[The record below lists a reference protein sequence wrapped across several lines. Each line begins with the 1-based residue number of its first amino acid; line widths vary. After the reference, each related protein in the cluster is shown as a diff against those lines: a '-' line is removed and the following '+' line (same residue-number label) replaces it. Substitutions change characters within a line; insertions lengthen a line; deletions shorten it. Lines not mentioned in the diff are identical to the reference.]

1 MNNNVFR
8 IDLFK
13 LIRFALKRV
22 WVLILCAAI
31 GFGLR
36 YWQTTHRMPTT
47 YTASGTMYVYNSN
60 PNLVNYQYATSIDLD
75 SAVKL
80 IDTYMIVV
88 KSNKVMEVVTDRL
101 AADYPGIM
109 PGFIASSLHMSSVSE
124 TGVVSVSS
132 TTADPKLSMDITN
145 AVLDVA
151 PEELIRVVGAGSVEV
166 IDYATEPMY
175 EDNRRPVWRGMVGA
189 IAGTMLGGLILLLL
203 FLFNRRITDAKD
215 LTDAY
220 TPPVLASI
228 KRTKGSGKN
237 PGAFL
242 LTDQSSLE
250 MLESYAKL
258 RMNLLYSLVGK
269 KSRSVVITSAICG
282 EGKSTVAANLAVSCA
297 QGGKR
302 TLLIEGDL
310 RRACQRDIF
319 QYDKQSKGLSEIL
332 AGASSLQDCILRDV
346 RESLDILPAGAFPP
360 NPAELLAS
368 DTMREVLEELEGMYD
383 LVLLDM
389 PPINI
394 VSDPLALSRQVAGCL
409 FVIRQNYSDHRD
421 IRKALSSSQMTGMN
435 VMGFVF
441 YGEKI
446 DEGGYYRRKYYKSYY
461 SRYDYRKHPSEDV
474 VQTAQSAQAQES
486 QQQTVPAG
494 NAASPSGKPGKRK
507 THKRKTRRAQTG
519 RKKTH

>member
-1 MNNNVFR
+1 MENNVFR
-8 IDLFK
+8 IDLLK
-13 LIRFALKRV
+13 LIRYAMKRI
-22 WVLILCAAI
+22 WLLILCAAI

-36 YWQTTHRMPTT
+36 YWYTSYRMPDT

-60 PNLVNYQYATSIDLD
+60 PNLVNYQYATAIDLD

-101 AADYPGIM
+101 VADYPGIT
-109 PGFIASSLHMSSVSE
+109 PSFIASSLHMSSVSE

-132 TTADPKLSMDITN
+132 TTSDPKLSMDITN
-145 AVLDVA
+145 AVLDVV

-166 IDYATEPMY
+166 IDYAMEPNY
-175 EDNRRPVWRGMVGA
+175 ADNRRPVWRGLIGA
-189 IAGTMLGGLILLLL
+189 IAGMMLGGLILLICFLL
-203 FLFNRRITDAKD
+203 NRRITNIKD

-220 TPPVLASI
+220 TIPVLASI
-228 KRTKGSGKN
+228 KRTKGSEKN

-242 LTDQSSLE
+242 LTDQSSMEL
-250 MLESYAKL
+250 LESYAKL
-258 RMNLLYSLVGK
+258 RMNLFYSLVGK
-269 KSRSVVITSAICG
+269 KSRSVVITSATCG

-297 QGGKR
+297 QGGKK

-310 RRACQRDIF
+310 RRACQRNIF
-319 QYDKQSKGLSEIL
+319 RYDRHSKGLSEIL
-332 AGASSLQDCILRDV
+332 AGVSSLENCILRNV
-346 RESLDILPAGAFPP
+346 RENLDILPAGAFPP
-360 NPAELLAS
+360 NPAELLES
-368 DTMREVLEELEGMYD
+368 DTMKELLGKLEGMYD
-383 LVLLDM
+383 LVILDM

-394 VSDPLALSRQVAGCL
+394 VSDPLALSAQVAGCL

-421 IRKALSSSQMTGMN
+421 IRKALVSAQMTGMN

-446 DEGGYYRRKYYKSYY
+446 NEGGYYRRKNYKSYY
-461 SRYDYRKHPSEDV
+461 SKYDYRVHQPEAV
-474 VQTAQSAQAQES
+474 VKKVQAAQAQES
-486 QQQTVPAG
+486 RQQTAPVRD
-494 NAASPSGKPGKRK
+494 AASPAGKPGK
-507 THKRKTRRAQTG
+507 KTRRAGKG

>member
-1 MNNNVFR
+1 MDNNVFR
-8 IDLFK
+8 IDLIK
-13 LIRFALKRV
+13 LIRFVLKRI

-60 PNLVNYQYATSIDLD
+60 PNLVNYQYATAMDLD

-109 PGFIASSLHMSSVSE
+109 PGFIASSLRMASVSE

-166 IDYATEPMY
+166 IDYAMEPKFA
-175 EDNRRPVWRGMVGA
+175 DNRRPVWRGMIGA
-189 IAGTMLGGLILLLL
+189 IAGVMLSGLILLLL

-220 TPPVLASI
+220 TFPVLASI
-228 KRTKGSGKN
+228 RRMKGSEEN

-242 LTDQSSLE
+242 LTDQSSME

-258 RMNLLYSLVGK
+258 RMNLLYSLIGK
-269 KSRSVVITSAICG
+269 ESRSVVITSAVCG

-297 QGGKR
+297 QGGKK

-310 RRACQRDIF
+310 RRARQRDIF
-319 QYDKQSKGLSEIL
+319 QYDKHSKGLSEIL
-332 AGASSLQDCILRDV
+332 AGESGLQNCILRNV

-360 NPAELLAS
+360 NPAELLES
-368 DTMREVLEELEGMYD
+368 DTMQKLLEELEGMYD

-394 VSDPLALSRQVAGCL
+394 VSDPLALSAKAAGCL

-421 IRKALSSSQMTGMN
+421 IRKALTSAEMTGMN

-446 DEGGYYRRKYYKSYY
+446 DEGGYYRRKYYKNYY
-461 SRYDYRKHPSEDV
+461 SRYEYREHLPEDV
-474 VQTAQSAQAQES
+474 VQTALTEQAQES
-486 QQQTVPAG
+486 RQQTAPG
-494 NAASPSGKPGKRK
+494 QNAASPAGKPRKRK
-507 THKRKTRRAQTG
+507 PHKANRG
-519 RKKTH
+519 R

>member
-1 MNNNVFR
+1 MDNNVFR
-8 IDLFK
+8 IDLIK
-13 LIRFALKRV
+13 LIRYVLKRI

-36 YWQTTHRMPTT
+36 YWHTTHRMPIT

-60 PNLVNYQYATSIDLD
+60 PNLVNYQYATSMDLD

-101 AADYPGIM
+101 AADYPGIV
-109 PGFIASSLHMSSVSE
+109 PGFIAASLHMSSVSE

-132 TTADPKLSMDITN
+132 TTADPKLSADITN

-166 IDYATEPMY
+166 IDYAMEPMSA
-175 EDNRRPVWRGMVGA
+175 DNRRPVWRGMIGA
-189 IAGTMLGGLILLLL
+189 IAGALLGGLILLLL
-203 FLFNRRITDAKD
+203 FLFNRRITDTKD
-215 LTDAY
+215 LRDAY
-220 TPPVLASI
+220 SFPVLASI
-228 KRTKGSGKN
+228 RRIKGSEEN

-242 LTDQSSLE
+242 LTDQSSME

-269 KSRSVVITSAICG
+269 KSHSVVITSAVCG

-297 QGGKR
+297 QGGKK

-310 RRACQRDIF
+310 RRARQRDIF
-319 QYDKQSKGLSEIL
+319 HYDKHNKGLSEIL
-332 AGASSLQDCILRDV
+332 AGVSSLQNCILRNV
-346 RESLDILPAGAFPP
+346 REGLDILPAGASPP

-368 DTMREVLEELEGMYD
+368 GTMQELLEELEGMYD

-394 VSDPLALSRQVAGCL
+394 VSDPLALSTQVAGCL

-421 IRKALSSSQMTGMN
+421 IRKALISAEMTGMN

-446 DEGGYYRRKYYKSYY
+446 DEGGYYRRRYYKSYY
-461 SRYDYRKHPSEDV
+461 SRYDYQKRPSEDV
-474 VQTAQSAQAQES
+474 VQTAQAAKAQGS
-486 QQQTVPAG
+486 QQKTAPVRG
-494 NAASPSGKPGKRK
+494 AASPAGKPSKRK
-507 THKRKTRRAQTG
+507 THRAHRG
-519 RKKTH
+519 SKKPH

>member
-1 MNNNVFR
+1 MENNVFR

-13 LIRFALKRV
+13 LIRYVLKRI
-22 WVLILCAAI
+22 WILILCAVI
-31 GFGLR
+31 GFGVR
-36 YWQTTHRMPTT
+36 YWNTTHRMPTT

-60 PNLVNYQYATSIDLD
+60 PNLVNYQYASSMDLD

-132 TTADPKLSMDITN
+132 TTSDPKLSMDITN

-166 IDYATEPMY
+166 IDYAMEPMY
-175 EDNRRPVWRGMVGA
+175 EDNRRPVYRGMLGAVVGV
-189 IAGTMLGGLILLLL
+189 MLSGVILLLL
-203 FLFNRRITDAKD
+203 FLFNRRITDSKD

-220 TPPVLASI
+220 TFPVLASI
-228 KRTKGSGKN
+228 KRTKGSENN

-242 LTDQSSLE
+242 LTDLSPLE
-250 MLESYAKL
+250 LLESYAKL

-297 QGGKR
+297 QGGKK

-319 QYDKQSKGLSEIL
+319 QYDKHSKGLSEIL
-332 AGASSLQDCILRDV
+332 AGESSLQNCILRNV
-346 RESLDILPAGAFPP
+346 RENLDILPAGAFPP

-368 DTMREVLEELEGMYD
+368 DTMQKLLEEIEGMYD

-394 VSDPLALSRQVAGCL
+394 VSDPLALSTQVAGCL

-421 IRKALSSSQMTGMN
+421 IRKALISAEMTGMN

-461 SRYDYRKHPSEDV
+461 SKYDYRKHPSEDV
-474 VQTAQSAQAQES
+474 VQTAQAAQVQES
-486 QQQTVPAG
+486 QQQTAKLR
-494 NAASPSGKPGKRK
+494 NAASPAEKPRKRK
-507 THKRKTRRAQTG
+507 PHRG

>member
-1 MNNNVFR
+1 MNNNVVR
-8 IDLFK
+8 IDLVK
-13 LIRFALKRV
+13 LIRYLLKRI

-36 YWQTTHRMPTT
+36 YWQTTHRIPIT
-47 YTASGTMYVYNSN
+47 YTATGTMYVYNSN
-60 PNLVNYQYATSIDLD
+60 PNLVNYQYATAMDLD

-109 PGFIASSLHMSSVSE
+109 PGFIASSLRMSSVSE

-132 TTADPKLSMDITN
+132 TTADPKLSADITN

-166 IDYATEPMY
+166 IDYAMEP
-175 EDNRRPVWRGMVGA
+175 EFADNRRPVWRGIIGA
-189 IAGTMLGGLILLLL
+189 IAGVMLGGLILLLL
-203 FLFNRRITDAKD
+203 FLFNRRIMDTKD

-220 TPPVLASI
+220 TFPVLASI
-228 KRTKGSGKN
+228 RRTKGSEKD

-242 LTDQSSLE
+242 LTDQSSME
-250 MLESYAKL
+250 ILESYAKL
-258 RMNLLYSLVGK
+258 RMNLLYSLIGK
-269 KSRSVVITSAICG
+269 ESRSVVITSAVCG
-282 EGKSTVAANLAVSCA
+282 EGKSTVASNLAVSCA
-297 QGGKR
+297 QGGKK
-302 TLLIEGDL
+302 TLLIEADL
-310 RRACQRDIF
+310 RRSCQRDIF
-319 QYDKQSKGLSEIL
+319 QYDKHSKGLSEIL
-332 AGASSLQDCILRDV
+332 AGESSLQNCILRNV
-346 RESLDILPAGAFPP
+346 RESLDILPAGALPP
-360 NPAELLAS
+360 NPAELLES
-368 DTMREVLEELEGMYD
+368 DTMQALLEELEGMYD

-394 VSDPLALSRQVAGCL
+394 VSDPLALSAQAAGCL

-421 IRKALSSSQMTGMN
+421 IRKALISAEMTGMN

-461 SRYDYRKHPSEDV
+461 SRYDYRKHPPEDV
-474 VQTAQSAQAQES
+474 VQTAQAAQAQES
-486 QQQTVPAG
+486 RQQTAPG
-494 NAASPSGKPGKRK
+494 QIAASPAGKPRKRK
-507 THKRKTRRAQTG
+507 PHKANRG
-519 RKKTH
+519 RKKNH

>member
-1 MNNNVFR
+1 MENNVFR
-8 IDLFK
+8 IDLLK
-13 LIRFALKRV
+13 LVRYVLKRI
-22 WVLILCAAI
+22 WVLILCASI

-36 YWQTTHRMPTT
+36 YWYTTHRMPTT

-101 AADYPGIM
+101 VADYPGIQ

-132 TTADPKLSMDITN
+132 TTADPKLSTDITN

-166 IDYATEPMY
+166 IDYAVEPKY
-175 EDNRRPVWRGMVGA
+175 EDNRRPVWRGVIGA
-189 IAGTMLGGLILLLL
+189 VAGVMLGSLILLLL
-203 FLFNRRITDAKD
+203 FLFNRRITDTKD
-215 LTDAY
+215 LTDVY
-220 TPPVLASI
+220 TFPVLASI
-228 KRTKGSGKN
+228 RRMKGSEKD
-237 PGAFL
+237 PGTFL
-242 LTDQSSLE
+242 LTALSPME
-250 MLESYAKL
+250 MVESYAKL
-258 RMNLLYSLVGK
+258 RMNLLYSLAGK

-282 EGKSTVAANLAVSCA
+282 EGKSTIAANLAVSCA
-297 QGGKR
+297 QGGKK

-319 QYDKQSKGLSEIL
+319 RYDKNSKGLSEIL
-332 AGASSLQDCILRDV
+332 AGESSLQNCILRNV
-346 RESLDILPAGAFPP
+346 REGLDILPAGAFPP

-368 DTMREVLEELEGMYD
+368 DTMRKLLEELEGMYD

-394 VSDPLALSRQVAGCL
+394 VSDPLALSGHVAGCL
-409 FVIRQNYSDHRD
+409 FVTRQNYSDHRD
-421 IRKALSSSQMTGMN
+421 IRKALISSEMTGMN
-435 VMGFVF
+435 VMGFIF

-461 SRYDYRKHPSEDV
+461 SKYDYRTHSPEDA
-474 VQTAQSAQAQES
+474 VQTAKTAHIPNSR
-486 QQQTVPAG
+486 QQTAQVRD
-494 NAASPSGKPGKRK
+494 AASPAGKPGKRK
-507 THKRKTRRAQTG
+507 TRKAQRG

>member
-1 MNNNVFR
+1 MENSVFR
-8 IDLFK
+8 IDLVK
-13 LIRFALKRV
+13 MIRYVLKRI

-36 YWQTTHRMPTT
+36 YWNTTHRMPTT

-60 PNLVNYQYATSIDLD
+60 PNLVNYQYATALDLD

-101 AADYPGIM
+101 AADYPGII

-132 TTADPKLSMDITN
+132 TTADPKLSADITN

-166 IDYATEPMY
+166 IDYAMEPQY
-175 EDNRRPVWRGMVGA
+175 ADNRRPVWRGMIGA
-189 IAGTMLGGLILLLL
+189 IAGAMLGGLILLLL
-203 FLFNRRITDAKD
+203 FLFNRRITDTKD
-215 LTDAY
+215 LTNTY
-220 TPPVLASI
+220 TVPVLASI
-228 KRTKGSGKN
+228 RRIKGSEEN

-242 LTDQSSLE
+242 LTEQSSLE
-250 MLESYAKL
+250 VLESYAKL

-297 QGGKR
+297 LGGKK

-310 RRACQRDIF
+310 RRARQRDIF
-319 QYDKQSKGLSEIL
+319 QYDKHSKGLSEIL
-332 AGASSLQDCILRDV
+332 SGESSLQNCILRNV

-368 DTMREVLEELEGMYD
+368 DSMQVLLEELEGMYD

-394 VSDPLALSRQVAGCL
+394 VSDPLALSAHVAGCL

-421 IRKALSSSQMTGMN
+421 IRKALTSAEMTGMN

-446 DEGGYYRRKYYKSYY
+446 DEGGYYRRKYYKNYY
-461 SRYDYRKHPSEDV
+461 SRYEYREHMPEDV
-474 VQTAQSAQAQES
+474 VQAAQAQES
-486 QQQTVPAG
+486 KQQTAPVRD
-494 NAASPSGKPGKRK
+494 AASPAGKPGKRK
-507 THKRKTRRAQTG
+507 THGARRG
-519 RKKTH
+519 RGKTH

>member
-1 MNNNVFR
+1 MENKVFR
-8 IDLFK
+8 IDLVK
-13 LIRFALKRV
+13 LILYVLKRI
-22 WVLILCAAI
+22 WVLILCASI
-31 GFGLR
+31 GFGIR
-36 YWQTTHRMPTT
+36 YWQTVYRMPDT

-60 PNLVNYQYATSIDLD
+60 PNLVNYQYTSTIDLD

-88 KSNKVMEVVTDRL
+88 KSNKVMDVVTDRL

-132 TTADPKLSMDITN
+132 TTSDPKLSMDITN

-166 IDYATEPMY
+166 IDYAMEPKY
-175 EDNRRPVWRGMVGA
+175 EDNRRPVYRGMLGAVVGV
-189 IAGTMLGGLILLLL
+189 MLSGVILLLL
-203 FLFNRRITDAKD
+203 FLFNRRITDTKD

-220 TPPVLASI
+220 TFPVLASI
-228 KRTKGSGKN
+228 KRTKGSENN

-242 LTDQSSLE
+242 LTDLSPLE
-250 MLESYAKL
+250 LLESYAKL

-297 QGGKR
+297 QGGKK

-319 QYDKQSKGLSEIL
+319 QYDKHSKGLSEIL
-332 AGASSLQDCILRDV
+332 AGESSLQNCILRNV
-346 RESLDILPAGAFPP
+346 RENLDILPAGAFPP

-368 DTMREVLEELEGMYD
+368 DTMQKLLEEIEGMYD

-394 VSDPLALSRQVAGCL
+394 VSDPLALSTQVAGCL

-421 IRKALSSSQMTGMN
+421 IRKALISAEMTGMN

-461 SRYDYRKHPSEDV
+461 SKYDYRKHPSEDV
-474 VQTAQSAQAQES
+474 VQTAQTTQVQES
-486 QQQTVPAG
+486 QQQTAMVR
-494 NAASPSGKPGKRK
+494 NAASPAEKPRK
-507 THKRKTRRAQTG
+507 KKPHRSHRG

>member
-1 MNNNVFR
+1 MENKVFR
-8 IDLFK
+8 IDLIK
-13 LIRFALKRV
+13 LIRYVLKRS

-31 GFGLR
+31 GFGVR
-36 YWQTTHRMPTT
+36 YWITTHRMVTT

-101 AADYPGIM
+101 VSDYTGIT

-132 TTADPKLSMDITN
+132 TTVDPKLSMDITN

-166 IDYATEPMY
+166 IDYAMEPNY
-175 EDNRRPVWRGMVGA
+175 ADNRRPVWRGLIGA
-189 IAGTMLGGLILLLL
+189 IAGMMLGGLILLLC
-203 FLFNRRITDAKD
+203 FLLNRRITDTKD

-220 TPPVLASI
+220 TIPVLASI
-228 KRTKGSGKN
+228 KRMKGSEKN

-242 LTDQSSLE
+242 LTDQSSMEL
-250 MLESYAKL
+250 LESYAKL
-258 RMNLLYSLVGK
+258 RMNLLHSLVGK

-297 QGGKR
+297 QGGKK

-332 AGASSLQDCILRDV
+332 AGASSLQDCILRGV

-421 IRKALSSSQMTGMN
+421 IRKALSSAQMTGMN

-461 SRYDYRKHPSEDV
+461 SRYDYRKHSPEDALQA
-474 VQTAQSAQAQES
+474 VQTGKAQKSR
-486 QQQTVPAG
+486 QQTDPVLDFSSLAG
-494 NAASPSGKPGKRK
+494 KKSKRK
-507 THKRKTRRAQTG
+507 TGRAHRD